1 MIKLVAQPLEYVIG
15 KDKCSYLPAFASC
28 TKVPVVF
35 SIKFNSASIVLE
47 RLSIFDKAEDT

>member
-35 SIKFNSASIVLE
+35 SIKLNSASIVLE
-47 RLSIFDKAEDT
+47 RLSIFDKVEDT